1 MTLTWLLT
9 LAVSPNSIEQMR
21 VEIQCL
27 ETHGWLPTD
36 KHWIQEIEF
45 MLVASRQRI
54 AMMSENIHACITEFL
69 WIELIAANAWV
80 WKLMNSSHGIPIL
93 QVTQRKCLL
102 A

>member
-1 MTLTWLLT
+1 
-9 LAVSPNSIEQMR
+9 
-21 VEIQCL
+21 
-27 ETHGWLPTD
+27 
-36 KHWIQEIEF
+36 

-54 AMMSENIHACITEFL
+54 AMMSENIHAFINGISLNRVDCSK
-69 WIELIAANAWV
+69 WV